1 MKNYQLKDCKNN
13 LVNLSDLVGEK
24 GLVIFFYPKAKTGLC
39 TLEAL
44 EYQKHLSE
52 FKNKGYNVVGVSQDT
67 PEYNNE
73 CCRSEE

>member
-52 FKNKGYNVVGVSQDT
+52 FKNKGYNVVGVLKILQNIT
-67 PEYNNE
+67 MNFVVNKT
-73 CCRSEE
+73 